1 MKKPTRGF
9 LKLPETFYKTLTN
22 FKYYKTLDKLS
33 RGQAILYIIL
43 ISLLFSIIAVIPSAL
58 AVNRSMSDFHDMYE
72 ANSPDFVIEE
82 GTLTLNQTAP
92 VYMIDDDGKGFVV
105 VFDDTDTLTEI
116 DFRDYESVLLLDSD
130 SIYLRSPMGNQ
141 DLPYTIVFPE
151 GIDKQG
157 FSDYMWLVKLTNV
170 IFIGLYIVLFVL
182 FNLLGA
188 FFISAIGNLLLS
200 FKKKSMRFSR
210 SFALACY
217 ASSLPILL
225 KTIVH
230 LTSINLQYFNA
241 IYVIVG
247 VLYFWN
253 AGMQIMKTEPPEEKK
268 S

>member
-1 MKKPTRGF
+1 MKKTTRGF

-22 FKYYKTLDKLS
+22 FKYYKTLDKLR
-33 RGQAILYIIL
+33 RGQAIIYIIV
-43 ISLLFSIIAVIPSAL
+43 ISLLFSIIAVIPSAV
-58 AVNRSMSDFHDMYE
+58 AVNRSMRDFYGMYE
-72 ANSPDFVIEE
+72 ANAPDFVIEE
-82 GTLTLNQTAP
+82 GTMTLNQTAP

-105 VFDDTDTLTEI
+105 VFDDTDTLTEM

-141 DLPYTIVFPE
+141 ELLYSIVFPE

-182 FNLLGA
+182 LSLLGA

-210 SFALACY
+210 SFAMACY

-230 LTSINLQYFNA
+230 VTSINLQYFNA

-253 AGMQIMKTEPPEEKK
+253 AGMQVMKEESPEEKGE
-268 S
+268 